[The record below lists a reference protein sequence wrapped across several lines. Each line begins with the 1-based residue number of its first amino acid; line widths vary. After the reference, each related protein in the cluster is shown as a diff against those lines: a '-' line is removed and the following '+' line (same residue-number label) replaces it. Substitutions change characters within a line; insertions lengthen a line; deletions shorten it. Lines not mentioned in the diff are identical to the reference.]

1 MIDISYVITVYNKA
15 DHIAPMLNALERQ
28 EGDFSRE
35 FIFVDDGSTD
45 HSLDIIRE
53 RTKDWPN
60 VRILEQEN
68 AGVSVA
74 TNTGG
79 FAAKGE
85 FIKIVDADD
94 AMTPYASRRLLDMM
108 RAHNLDQI
116 AAEWKLSPD
125 IETDSKNAL
134 ETDASLDILEDPLSE
149 FFKVGMGGSTSTMI
163 RTRAFK
169 DVGGC
174 DERVFVQDFSLPL
187 RLSKKHRMAC
197 TDLLVVFGPENADG
211 RILDAQA
218 TVIHDLSATMYYFLM
233 DNPDISADLQ
243 RLAFKRCAGRAWKW
257 AKRKQGKSIFS
268 RAFYLYLLSRLPIW
282 QQTSHL
288 IGETMYIWKDE
299 TVRQSGSKKV

>member
-53 RTKDWPN
+53 RTKNWSN
-60 VRILEQEN
+60 VRIIEQEN
-68 AGVSVA
+68 AGVSIA

-108 RAHNLDQI
+108 RTHNLDQI

-125 IETDSKNAL
+125 IETESKNAV
-134 ETDASLDILEDPLSE
+134 ETEASLNILEDALSA
-149 FFKVGMGGSTSTMI
+149 FFKIGMGGSTSTMI
-163 RTRAFK
+163 RTSAFNE
-169 DVGGC
+169 VGGC
-174 DERVFVQDFSLPL
+174 DERVFVQDFHFRYASVRNIVWL
-187 RLSKKHRMAC
+187 RLTYWSFLALKM
-197 TDLLVVFGPENADG
+197 LMVVFWMHRPPSFTICL
-211 RILDAQA
+211 RQCI
-218 TVIHDLSATMYYFLM
+218 
-233 DNPDISADLQ
+233 IS
-243 RLAFKRCAGRAWKW
+243 
-257 AKRKQGKSIFS
+257 
-268 RAFYLYLLSRLPIW
+268 
-282 QQTSHL
+282 
-288 IGETMYIWKDE
+288 
-299 TVRQSGSKKV
+299 